1 MQLQKFSDELFLRA
15 ALLFDI
21 VKESDSC
28 CFVKSM
34 AQVSRVHV
42 DRFCYCIESNWFFQ
56 MIFYVGL
63 TGKNYPLLVA
73 GISVLEKLVDL

>member
-1 MQLQKFSDELFLRA
+1 MDAFVC
-15 ALLFDI
+15 DI
-21 VKESDSC
+21 VKKSDTC

-42 DRFCYCIESNWFFQ
+42 DRCCYCIESNGFFQ

-73 GISVLEKLVDL
+73 GISVLEKLVNL